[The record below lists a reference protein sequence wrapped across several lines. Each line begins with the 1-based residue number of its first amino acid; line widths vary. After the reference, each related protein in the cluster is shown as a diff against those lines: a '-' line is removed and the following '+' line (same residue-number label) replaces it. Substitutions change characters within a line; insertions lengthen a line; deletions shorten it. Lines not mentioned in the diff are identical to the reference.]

1 MRYVGAG
8 YGISL
13 VVIAGYAVRVV
24 TRARSLRRGSR

>member
-13 VVIAGYAVRVV
+13 VVIVGYAARVM
-24 TRARSLRRGSR
+24 TRARSLRRGAK